1 MTTVV
6 ESFHSGAV
14 DHQLVK
20 ALASRLGDLLADERI
35 DRRTRNLADPTLEEE
50 QIFART
56 AVHTELLRLA
66 ANRRAEGKSVLT
78 IFDEDLIS
86 SAVIAQV
93 LGLGRLQPLLDDD
106 EISDIHVRGNSRVWV
121 KLRNGQRETRDPI
134 VETDDE
140 LIDLVRRAA
149 TRLSRQERRFD
160 AGTPELNMQLP
171 DGSRL
176 FATMEVSLRPSLII
190 RRHRF
195 EISTLEQLRLRGML
209 TARLQNFLEAA
220 VRAKRNIVIAGGT
233 GSGKTTLLRA
243 LINEVPPSER
253 IVTIEDAY
261 ELGLDHF
268 EHLHPDH
275 DALQSRPANIEGQG
289 EITLADLTRMALRM
303 DPDRVIVGEVR
314 GAEAFPMLLAMS
326 QGNNGSMCTMHA
338 DSTRSV
344 FPKLA
349 AYVAMASMGLP
360 IETVNLLLSSALHLV
375 IYIENIDNCRRVAS
389 VREVVDLDG
398 ASIISNE
405 IFALNSS
412 GRLVDAFPMRENT
425 RDLLVQAG
433 FDDQGEVE

>member
-1 MTTVV
+1 MTI
-6 ESFHSGAV
+6 V
-14 DHQLVK
+14 DSLPPTLIDRNLVN
-20 ALASRLGDLLADERI
+20 ALASRLGDLLADERL
-35 DRRTRNLADPTLEEE
+35 DRRARNQRDPTNEEE
-50 QIFART
+50 HDFART
-56 AVHTELLRLA
+56 AVHAELLRLSA
-66 ANRRAEGKSVLT
+66 VRRSEGKSVLT
-78 IFDEDLIS
+78 VFDEAAVS
-86 SAVIAQV
+86 SAAIAQV
-93 LGLGRLQPLLDDD
+93 LGLGRLQLLLEDD
-106 EISDIHVRGNSRVWV
+106 EISDVHVRGNCRVWV

-134 VETDDE
+134 VDTDEE
-140 LIDLVRRAA
+140 LIELVRRAA

-176 FATMEVSLRPSLII
+176 FATMTVSLRPSLVI

-195 EISTLEQLRLRGML
+195 EISSLEELRLRGLL
-209 TARLQNFLEAA
+209 TEELQNFLTVA
-220 VRAKRNIVIAGGT
+220 VRARRNFVIAGGT

-349 AYVAMASMGLP
+349 AYVSMASTGLP
-360 IETVNLLLSSALHLV
+360 IDTVNLLLASALHFV
-375 IYIENIDNCRRVAS
+375 IYIDNSDDWRQVAS
-389 VREVVDLDG
+389 VREVVDCDG
-398 ASIISNE
+398 SNIISNE
-405 IFALNSS
+405 IFSLDKD
-412 GRLVDAFPMRENT
+412 GELVKAFPLREST
-425 RDLLVQAG
+425 RELLAKYG
-433 FDDQGEVE
+433 YEDRSES